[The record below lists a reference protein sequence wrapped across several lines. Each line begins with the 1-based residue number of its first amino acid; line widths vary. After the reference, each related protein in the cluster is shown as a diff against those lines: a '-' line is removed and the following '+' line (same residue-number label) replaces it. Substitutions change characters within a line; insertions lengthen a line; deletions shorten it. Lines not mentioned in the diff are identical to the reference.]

1 MHLPQF
7 VYTTPIAPQAAQADA
22 SSSSEQG
29 SRPFSFSA
37 FFQSST
43 MSAPDIEPEPA
54 PTISAPPSAQKE
66 KAGRS
71 ILREPASAAFIGFSW
86 GPARD
91 AFPDSVD
98 GPKRRKAPH
107 STATPTVLKTP
118 CPLQES
124 TPVSVR
130 VQPRMQS
137 TPQQQTASLP
147 FTSSLP
153 FMTPVR
159 QTSAGFD
166 HMNTAGAATPFRTP
180 YRPPGG
186 TAPRRTVSDR
196 EAMKQLV
203 DCVGMSVRK
212 RVLES
217 GRKPRFVQAH
227 PDPRGQPPS
236 TLRSRGSAGT
246 GSAGP
251 GMGTLKA
258 LRFDRSVVV
267 VADSGAEYRIDA
279 GSTSA
284 SASESAMGSV
294 LGLSVPS
301 VSASGSASHL
311 ASFVSGAGSASSA
324 SLAAGG
330 SGLLGLAELGGRVVD
345 EFDFGRGWDEGSSA
359 ATEMSYSPTPRPR
372 PGSVARSRSGSG
384 SGSWS
389 WGVAG
394 STSLGV
400 VGGLAAGGSLSR
412 TPSTSSVGS
421 MLARVNAG
429 VEAGRSAK
437 EGDKG
442 KAKETEDHGQVASR
456 NQIKTDRASKPL
468 ARERN
473 VLIGANTG
481 TSTSNL
487 KGKERLAVK
496 PPSLRPP
503 PSAPV
508 AAQDTDDT
516 NVFSDGTLPSSHDPL
531 TLADDVLERMELRH
545 QQMMEELSAIGA
557 QLDAISGRVS
567 SGRRT

>member
-1 MHLPQF
+1 
-7 VYTTPIAPQAAQADA
+7 
-22 SSSSEQG
+22 
-29 SRPFSFSA
+29 
-37 FFQSST
+37 
-43 MSAPDIEPEPA
+43 MSVTDIDPEPA
-54 PTISAPPSAQKE
+54 IAPSVPPSAQKE

-91 AFPDSVD
+91 AFPDNVD
-98 GPKRRKAPH
+98 GSKRRKAPH
-107 STATPTVLKTP
+107 STATPAVLKTP
-118 CPLQES
+118 RPLQQS
-124 TPVSVR
+124 TPMSVR
-130 VQPRMQS
+130 VQPSMQS
-137 TPQQQTASLP
+137 TPQQQSGSLP

-159 QTSAGFD
+159 QTSTGFD
-166 HMNTAGAATPFRTP
+166 HMNMTGAATPFRTP

-217 GRKPRFVQAH
+217 GRKPRFVQSH
-227 PDPRGQPPS
+227 PDSRGQPPS

-246 GSAGP
+246 AGSAGT

-267 VADSGAEYRIDA
+267 VADSGVEYRVDA

-294 LGLSVPS
+294 LGLSAPS
-301 VSASGSASHL
+301 VSASGSNSHL
-311 ASFVSGAGSASSA
+311 ASFVSGAGSVSSV
-324 SLAAGG
+324 SLAAEG

-400 VGGLAAGGSLSR
+400 AGGLVGGRSLSR

-421 MLARVNAG
+421 VLARVNAG
-429 VEAGRSAK
+429 VDASRITK

-442 KAKETEDHGQVASR
+442 KAKETQTKNQVAGR
-456 NQIKTDRASKPL
+456 NQTKSDRVSKPP
-468 ARERN
+468 ARERDE
-473 VLIGANTG
+473 GTG
-481 TSTSNL
+481 TSANSKS
-487 KGKERLAVK
+487 KGKERLAPE
-496 PPSLRPP
+496 PPSSGPP
-503 PSAPV
+503 ASVLTQNA
-508 AAQDTDDT
+508 DDV
-516 NVFSDGTLPSSHDPL
+516 NVFSDGTLPSSHVPL

-545 QQMMEELSAIGA
+545 RQMMEELSAIGA
-557 QLDAISGRVS
+557 QLDAISGRVVA